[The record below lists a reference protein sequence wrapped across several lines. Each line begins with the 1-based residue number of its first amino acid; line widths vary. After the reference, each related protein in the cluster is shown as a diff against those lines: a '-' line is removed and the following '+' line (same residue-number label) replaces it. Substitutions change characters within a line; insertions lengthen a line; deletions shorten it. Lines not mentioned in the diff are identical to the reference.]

1 MSTFVLIPGAGSG
14 PDYWNLVAALLRDA
28 GHDTVCPDLPNESD
42 TAGLPEYTAAALQAV
57 GNREDLVVV
66 GQSLGAFTAA
76 AVAAA
81 LPTRLLVYVNAMIP
95 TCGETPGAWWGD
107 VGHADAAAETLR
119 RHGSMS
125 AWTAQDLEEVFLH
138 DVPAEAAAQTTPRRQ
153 GGGIFATPLL
163 DWPDGVPVR
172 VISGRDDRLFPVTFQ
187 QRLARQRLG
196 VEPDVLPGGHAIAL
210 ASPHALAERLLA
222 YVNSSDFSVRRAVAD
237 DAPAIG
243 AVFDAAVREGWG
255 FLGDVARDPMFPPEA
270 WPELVADHA
279 PPRSLLVATGTSGQ
293 VIGYC
298 AVHPEDGEMYLLFV
312 DPEHAGRG
320 VGRALL
326 AAAHDALRDAGC
338 VNACLYTHEQNKRA
352 LAFYATAGYQL
363 DGTVR
368 ESEFRGVHLREVRM
382 TARLAA

>member
-14 PDYWNLVAALLRDA
+14 PDHWHLITPLLRAA
-28 GHDTVCPDLPNESD
+28 GHDTVCPDVPNEND
-42 TAGLPEYTAAALQAV
+42 TAGLPEYTAAALDSID
-57 GNREDLVVV
+57 NHEDLVVV

-81 LPTRLLVYVNAMIP
+81 LPTRLLVFVNGMIP
-95 TCGETPGAWWGD
+95 ARGETPGDWWSA
-107 VGHADAAAETLR
+107 VAHSDAAAETLR
-119 RHGSMS
+119 RHGPMS
-125 AWTAQDLEEVFLH
+125 GWTSRDLDEVFLH
-138 DVPAEAAAQTTPRRQ
+138 DVPAEAAAGTTPRWQ

-222 YVNSSDFSVRRAVAD
+222 YVNPSDFSVRRAVAD

-270 WPELVADHA
+270 WPALVADHA

-298 AVHPEDGEMYLLFV
+298 AVHPEDGEMYLLFI

-320 VGRALL
+320 VGRTLL
-326 AAAHDALRDAGC
+326 AAAHAALRDAGC
-338 VNACLYTHEQNKRA
+338 VTAFLYTHEQNERA
-352 LAFYATAGYQL
+352 LAVYAAAGYQP

-368 ESEFRGVHLREVRM
+368 ESEFRGINLREL
-382 TARLAA
+382 RLTTRLVP